1 MRPVISVCLR
11 YARHYLD
18 RPEPT
23 MTRTRLALGALIS
36 AAALAL
42 AGCGTDT
49 PSASWHGAPS
59 GTGSVG
65 GQAGGTQAHPI
76 SDSTA
81 QASTGKPAASSTSAA
96 PSTPA
101 SASPSAST
109 PPAATSTD
117 GIMRHTGG
125 TQVALTFDDG
135 PSADTPQLLAMLR
148 QHDIKATF
156 CVVGVAV
163 EEFPQYVQEI
173 VKDGH
178 TLCNHTWKHD
188 DKLGKKSADTIRA
201 DLQRTNDE
209 IRKAVPDAQIKYF
222 RHPGGNFTPAAVQ
235 IAGELGMASL
245 GWTVDPSDWNTKKWP
260 GTQMTQHIITCV
272 RNDTKPGGVILS
284 HDGGGDRSATLAAYK
299 TLLPELKQQFTLVAM
314 PN

>member
-1 MRPVISVCLR
+1 
-11 YARHYLD
+11 
-18 RPEPT
+18 

-42 AGCGTDT
+42 AGCGVSEAPT
-49 PSASWHGAPS
+49 ASWHGAAAQS
-59 GTGSVG
+59 GLADG
-65 GQAGGTQAHPI
+65 GQGGGAQAHPI

-81 QASTGKPAASSTSAA
+81 QAGKPSASASAA
-96 PSTPA
+96 PSA
-101 SASPSAST
+101 SASAAASPSASA
-109 PPAATSTD
+109 PASASSD
-117 GIMRHTGG
+117 GIMRQTGG
-125 TQVALTFDDG
+125 AQVALTFDDG
-135 PSADTPQLLAMLR
+135 PSADTPKLLAMLR
-148 QHDIKATF
+148 QQNIKATF

-163 EEFPQYVQEI
+163 QEFPQYVQEI

-188 DKLGKKSADTIRA
+188 EKLGKKSADTIRA

-222 RHPGGNFTPAAVQ
+222 RHPGGNFTPTAVQ
-235 IAGELGMASL
+235 VARELGMISL
-245 GWTVDPSDWNTKKWP
+245 GWTVDPSDWNTQKWK
-260 GTQMTQHIITCV
+260 GDQMTQHIIATV
-272 RNDTKPGGVILS
+272 RNNTRPGGVILS

-299 TLLPELKQQFTLVAM
+299 TLLPELKQKYTLIAL

>member
-1 MRPVISVCLR
+1 
-11 YARHYLD
+11 
-18 RPEPT
+18 

-36 AAALAL
+36 AAVLAL
-42 AGCGTDT
+42 AGCGADA
-49 PSASWHGAPS
+49 PSASWHGSPASGSAP
-59 GTGSVG
+59 G
-65 GQAGGTQAHPI
+65 GQAGGNAQARPI

-81 QASTGKPAASSTSAA
+81 QAATGKPSGSAAASAPASAAASASASTSAA
-96 PSTPA
+96 S
-101 SASPSAST
+101 
-109 PPAATSTD
+109 D
-117 GIMRHTGG
+117 GIMRQTGG
-125 TQVALTFDDG
+125 PQVALTFDDG

-148 QHDIKATF
+148 KHDIKATF

-163 EEFPQYVQEI
+163 QEFPQYVQEI

-201 DLQRTNDE
+201 DLQRTNEE

-235 IAGELGMASL
+235 VATDLGMISL
-245 GWTVDPSDWNTKKWP
+245 GWMVDPSDWNTSKWK
-260 GTQMTQHIITCV
+260 GDQMTQHIITTV
-272 RNDTKPGGVILS
+272 RNNTKPGGVILS

-299 TLLPELKQQFTLVAM
+299 TLLPELKQQFTLAAL
-314 PN
+314 PA

>member
-1 MRPVISVCLR
+1 
-11 YARHYLD
+11 
-18 RPEPT
+18 

-42 AGCGTDT
+42 AGCGGTD
-49 PSASWHGAPS
+49 PSSASWHGAPAQS
-59 GTGSVG
+59 GVAG
-65 GQAGGTQAHPI
+65 GQNGGTEAHPI

-81 QASTGKPAASSTSAA
+81 QAGKPAASASATPSASASA
-96 PSTPA
+96 P
-101 SASPSAST
+101 ASPSAS
-109 PPAATSTD
+109 ASASSD
-117 GIMRHTGG
+117 GIMRQTGG
-125 TQVALTFDDG
+125 AQVALTFDDG
-135 PSADTPQLLAMLR
+135 PSADTPKLLAMLR
-148 QHDIKATF
+148 KHGIKATF

-163 EEFPQYVQEI
+163 QEFPQYLQEI

-209 IRKAVPDAQIKYF
+209 IRKAVPDARIPYF
-222 RHPGGNFTPAAVQ
+222 RHPGGNFTPAAVRVSRD
-235 IAGELGMASL
+235 LGMISL
-245 GWTVDPSDWNTKKWP
+245 GWTVDPSDWNTQKWK
-260 GTQMTQHIITCV
+260 GDQMTQHIIATV
-272 RNDTKPGGVILS
+272 RNTTKPGGIILS

-299 TLLPELKQQFTLVAM
+299 TLLPELKQRYTLVAL

>member
-1 MRPVISVCLR
+1 
-11 YARHYLD
+11 
-18 RPEPT
+18 
-23 MTRTRLALGALIS
+23 MTRTRLVLGALIS
-36 AAALAL
+36 AATLAV
-42 AGCGTDT
+42 AGCGSDAS
-49 PSASWHGAPS
+49 SASWHGSPAGS
-59 GTGSVG
+59 GSAVG
-65 GQAGGTQAHPI
+65 QDGGTQARPI

-81 QASTGKPAASSTSAA
+81 QASASKPTASASASATPSTSA
-96 PSTPA
+96 SA
-101 SASPSAST
+101 SASP
-109 PPAATSTD
+109 ATSKPASSD
-117 GIMRHTGG
+117 GIMRQTGG
-125 TQVALTFDDG
+125 AQVALTFDDG
-135 PSADTPQLLAMLR
+135 PSADTPRLLAMLR

-163 EEFPQYVQEI
+163 QEFPQYVQEI

-188 DKLGKKSADTIRA
+188 DKLGRKSADTIRA

-222 RHPGGNFTPAAVQ
+222 RHPGGNFTPSAVQ
-235 IAGELGMASL
+235 IAADLGMVSL

-260 GTQMTQHIITCV
+260 GDQMTQHIITCV
-272 RNDTKPGGVILS
+272 RNNTKPGGVILS